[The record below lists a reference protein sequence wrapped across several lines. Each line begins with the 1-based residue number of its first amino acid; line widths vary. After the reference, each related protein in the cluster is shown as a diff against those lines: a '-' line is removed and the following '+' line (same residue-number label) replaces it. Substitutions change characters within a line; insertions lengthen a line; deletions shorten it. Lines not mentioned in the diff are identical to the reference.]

1 MPKKQTPSRAP
12 AGLRHTVLG
21 WGVRTPRTRRRTAA
35 PAERLPPGIWV
46 VGDGQRPA
54 IHRLQQCRRRPPK
67 RDPRASATPL
77 IHDAPDRPQPPMPR
91 RHATPATQRPANP
104 PPAGKIPS
112 TARRRQRGIHPDGES
127 KTETKG
133 GEAPRDQPRKGR
145 EDRTDSAREGGR
157 RSPFLRCRR
166 AKRAGRNHHQ
176 SRCNRRSGRE
186 EEENRP
192 RRSPPIGQGTG
203 TTRRPQL
210 TAARGRPRRG
220 RRVVDPCLHIYSPT
234 TAGAESCAH
243 TLPCPK
249 VTEGGRF

>member
-1 MPKKQTPSRAP
+1 MGGPDSTDTPTNGGSRRAAPPGNLGGRRWPAASDPQTPAVPEAPPKKGPPGFGHPSDPRRTRPATTPHAAATRDARQPSAP
-12 AGLRHTVLG
+12 P
-21 WGVRTPRTRRRTAA
+21 TPRRPGKYRQPHDGGNEAFTQTRRAKRKRRKAS
-35 PAERLPPGIWV
+35 
-46 VGDGQRPA
+46 RPA
-54 IHRLQQCRRRPPK
+54 TSHE
-67 RDPRASATPL
+67 
-77 IHDAPDRPQPPMPR
+77 
-91 RHATPATQRPANP
+91 
-104 PPAGKIPS
+104 G
-112 TARRRQRGIHPDGES
+112 
-127 KTETKG
+127 
-133 GEAPRDQPRKGR
+133 